1 MFNARR
7 KAMARKSSIVTPLT
21 EALERSGL
29 TVAELANKTGL
40 ARQQISDCIHYRYEC
55 SEELLRR
62 ITSILGIEEQT
73 HTIYM
78 ELRKFRR
85 EQKLLKTI
93 KKVRE
98 ENVPSAYLY
107 GVAGWFVRKT
117 KRDEAEQVDP
127 ELRERLARELKKKV
141 DFF

>member
-1 MFNARR
+1 M
-7 KAMARKSSIVTPLT
+7 TPLT

-40 ARQQISDCIHYRYEC
+40 ARQQISDCIHYREEC
-55 SEELLRR
+55 SESRLRK
-62 ITSILGIEEQT
+62 ITAGLGIEDKT
-73 HTIYM
+73 HDIYM
-78 ELRKFRR
+78 EIRKFRR

-98 ENVPSAYLY
+98 ENVPNAYLY
-107 GVAGWFVRKT
+107 GVASCVRRKT
-117 KRDEAEQVDP
+117 KRDEAEQVNP
-127 ELRERLARELKKKV
+127 ELRERLVRELKKKV